1 MMKILNKVIINIFT
15 SSEKRQIQ
23 IYLNERNFI
32 CFIAKLFIRN
42 FFIIFRVVKRNPVL
56 QIDSSFFQK
65 INQKLI
71 LYFFNNLKLKKTS
84 EKYPRKTGI
93 PAKKPL

>member
-71 LYFFNNLKLKKTS
+71 LYFFNNLKLI
-84 EKYPRKTGI
+84 I
-93 PAKKPL
+93 PYF

>member
-1 MMKILNKVIINIFT
+1 MMKILNKVTINIFT

-23 IYLNERNFI
+23 IYLNVRNFI

-42 FFIIFRVVKRNPVL
+42 FFIIFRVVKHNPVL

-71 LYFFNNLKLKKTS
+71 LYFFNNLKLI
-84 EKYPRKTGI
+84 I
-93 PAKKPL
+93 PYF

>member
-1 MMKILNKVIINIFT
+1 MKILNKVIINIFT

-71 LYFFNNLKLKKTS
+71 LYFFNNLKLI
-84 EKYPRKTGI
+84 I
-93 PAKKPL
+93 PYF

>member
-1 MMKILNKVIINIFT
+1 MMKILNKVTINIFT

-71 LYFFNNLKLKKTS
+71 LYFFNNLKLI
-84 EKYPRKTGI
+84 I
-93 PAKKPL
+93 PYF